1 MYITAEAEVAP
12 MFRQFIK
19 KAWQR
24 MYRVYA
30 VRHGV
35 MLGNGVHLGIGTIL
49 DAPHQLTVEDDVYI
63 GKSCTIECDGKIG
76 AHTMIANQVGL
87 VGRHDHDVSLVG
99 ASVRR
104 APWIGDPDYQGPGN
118 DESII
123 VGPDVWIGF
132 GAIVLTGVTVG
143 RGAII
148 AAGSVV
154 TYDVMPYAIVA
165 GCPASV
171 KSRRFNRSEI
181 VEHEYQLFLR
191 YGIPASGEIFT
202 ELEYKLAV
210 GGPSEQGSKR
220 LSRSESRSST
230 GRIARRQQAE
240 TRDPNKYVDSL

>member
-1 MYITAEAEVAP
+1 
-12 MFRQFIK
+12 MFRRIIK
-19 KAWQR
+19 KTWQKV
-24 MYRVYA
+24 YRIYA

-35 MLGNGVHLGIGTIL
+35 SLGNGVHLGIGTIL
-49 DAPHQLTVEDDVYI
+49 DAPHQLIVEEDVYI

-87 VGRHDHDVSLVG
+87 IGRHDHDVSVVG

-104 APWIGDPDYQGPGN
+104 APWIGDPDFRGQG
-118 DESII
+118 DKESII

-143 RGAII
+143 RGAIV

-154 TYDVMPYAIVA
+154 TNDVAPYAIVA

-171 KSRRFNRSEI
+171 KSKRFNSSEI

-191 YGIPASGEIFT
+191 YGIPASGEIFP
-202 ELEYKLAV
+202 ELESKWAM
-210 GGPSEQGSKR
+210 GGPSEQGSR
-220 LSRSESRSST
+220 RSS
-230 GRIARRQQAE
+230 GGERRSSNRQIAQHRQAE
-240 TRDPNKYVDSL
+240 TRDPNQYVDSL